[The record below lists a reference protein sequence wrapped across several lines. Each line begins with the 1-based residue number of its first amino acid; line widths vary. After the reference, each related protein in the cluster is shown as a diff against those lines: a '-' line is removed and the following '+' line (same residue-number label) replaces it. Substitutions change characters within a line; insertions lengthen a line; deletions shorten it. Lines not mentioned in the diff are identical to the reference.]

1 MKRDIV
7 MIGVFGLCVAAT
19 SAQMLT
25 PSYAQDA
32 SALGA
37 NVPPPGSTAATRP
50 VGVGVVAAPPAG
62 FNPLTASPAARA
74 QYAIPPMPDPRVAP
88 GAYDKWRKAVAGP
101 ANRAVAPV
109 LTQTNIFN
117 GPAKMVGPSVPS
129 GTANNVVTA
138 TSGNWS
144 GTSIVNSTNPFK
156 LEAITGEFV
165 VPRALQ
171 AFGSCTGSYDYSSL
185 WPGIDG
191 NGSGDVFQAGI
202 EVDALCSGG
211 TTTGFY
217 SAWIEWYPFSEVRV
231 SSPAIRPGDLVYVE
245 VWNVSPTS
253 GYAYFYDYST
263 EVSAEYVLTAPSGTT
278 LVGDSIEWIVERP
291 GIGGG
296 LATLTNYV
304 DAPWSY
310 GVAWNYQ
317 AASPTFYAD
326 GLAPAAGTLEEIT
339 MLDNS
344 NLGIS
349 SATIENQN
357 FLWFQDFGSA
367 CGRAGAPPC

>member
-1 MKRDIV
+1 
-7 MIGVFGLCVAAT
+7 MIGVFGLCGAVT

-32 SALGA
+32 SALPA

-50 VGVGVVAAPPAG
+50 KGVGVVAAPPAG

-88 GAYDKWRKAVAGP
+88 GAYDRWQKAVAGP
-101 ANRAVAPV
+101 AKRAVAPV

-117 GPAKMVGPSVPS
+117 GPAKKVGPSVPS
-129 GTANNVVTA
+129 GTANNVITA
-138 TSGNWS
+138 TSSNWS
-144 GTSIVNSTNPFK
+144 GGSVINSSNPFT
-156 LEAITGEFV
+156 LEAIIGEFV
-165 VPRALQ
+165 VPTAHQ
-171 AFGSCTGSYDYSSL
+171 AFGSCTEEDYSSQ

-191 NGSGDVFQAGI
+191 NGSGDVLQAGI

-217 SAWIEWYPFSEVRV
+217 SAWIEWFPFDEVRV
-231 SSPAIRPGDLVYVE
+231 SSPAIRPGDLVYVQ
-245 VWNVSPTS
+245 VWNTSPTS
-253 GYAYFYDYST
+253 GLAYFYDYST
-263 EVSAEYVLTAPSGTT
+263 EVSAEYVLTAPSGTK

-291 GIGGG
+291 GISAG
-296 LATLTNYV
+296 LATLTNYIDV
-304 DAPWSY
+304 PWSY

-317 AASPTFYAD
+317 AASPTFYFD
-326 GLAPAAGTLEEIT
+326 GQPPAAGTYEELT
-339 MLDNS
+339 MVDNS
-344 NLGIS
+344 GLGIS
-349 SATIENQN
+349 SATFESYN

-367 CGRAGAPPC
+367 CGRTGAPPC